1 MFSVRSSRIIELK
14 GMISSLAEEKAYR
27 SDTVR
32 IVRHGLDSQLYERR
46 LMECQS
52 TGGSSIA
59 DTSLNW
65 RHRGAISA

>member
-1 MFSVRSSRIIELK
+1 VFSVRFSRINGIK
-14 GMISSLAEEKAYR
+14 GTISSLGREKAYR
-27 SDTVR
+27 SHTVR
-32 IVRHGLDSQLYERR
+32 IVRHGFDSQLYERR

-52 TGGSSIA
+52 AGGSSIA